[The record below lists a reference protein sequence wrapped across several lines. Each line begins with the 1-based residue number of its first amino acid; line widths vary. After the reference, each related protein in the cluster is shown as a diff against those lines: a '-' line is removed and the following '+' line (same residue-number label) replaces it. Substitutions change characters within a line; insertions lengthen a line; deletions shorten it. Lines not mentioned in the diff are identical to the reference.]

1 MAGLYR
7 CYNCVND
14 SGRPGFDF
22 LAEVCKCPKCG
33 VDPVMEN
40 KRFEG
45 RIVRLE
51 ITHFDPP
58 HPFVKGCGTNLPA
71 CGKPRASVNSMS
83 GEPSAVNC
91 PNCRKTQAFLD
102 KESAI
107 IIHPE
112 DDFEIPK

>member
-1 MAGLYR
+1 MAGLFR
-7 CYNCVND
+7 CYNCKNEAGIP
-14 SGRPGFDF
+14 GRDF
-22 LAEVCKCPKCG
+22 IGEGSACPECKLDTNK
-33 VDPVMEN
+33 D
-40 KRFEG
+40 KRFAG
-45 RIVRLE
+45 RIIRLE